1 MNIRKTLTFAASF
14 LIACAG
20 VAGIRAW
27 ANTAAAKTDT
37 APAAAVETIQTLPAI
52 TVRPTREQLDAL
64 RHHAPEAAQSGNG
77 AGMAGGGIALDM
89 PYYSFGMKATRA
101 SKG

>member
-1 MNIRKTLTFAASF
+1 MNIRKTLTLAASF

-27 ANTAAAKTDT
+27 ANAAATQT
-37 APAAAVETIQTLPAI
+37 MAAPDAALETIQTLPTI
-52 TVRPTREQLDAL
+52 TVRPTQQQLDAA
-64 RHHAPEAAQSGNG
+64 RHGMPHGVTAEAAVS
-77 AGMAGGGIALDM
+77 GGGIALDM
-89 PYYSFGMKATRA
+89 PYYSFAVKSRRA